1 MAAGKARK
9 RARQAAP
16 ASDGGDR
23 IGALPDETLHHVL
36 SFLPAQ
42 EAVRTCVLA
51 RRWLHLWKSA
61 TGLRIVGANGEAPVP
76 FEEVREFVD
85 SLLLLRGSSPLETF
99 ELRVAGDDI
108 DVRHVR
114 LWVRYAVQ
122 CKAQVLR
129 LSFLGN
135 THVGPVARLRP
146 DDPPL
151 ASRHLTKLELRG
163 LVFNDD
169 FLDFSRCPELQDL
182 HIQDCSLEYAERIS
196 SQSLRHLYIRGA
208 FNPSSRAGI
217 LAPNLA
223 SLVLEVTFG
232 MTPVI
237 QKMPLLVKGT
247 VGFRGLCEDLC
258 SSPAPNY
265 VSYVDCD
272 KSCRGCIRD
281 GSACVILCAVSQA
294 EDLVLIASPDT
305 FIFRRDLKGC
315 PTFNRLKSL
324 CLDENWCVPDEY
336 PLSCI
341 LELSPVLEKLAI
353 ILYFKIHLLEANVQI
368 KGRFNPKELPPTISS
383 HLKEVEI
390 LCGGVDGN
398 VLKVLRFLSKLNI
411 SFSFPP
417 IEA

>member
-122 CKAQVLR
+122 CKVQVLR

-135 THVGPVARLRP
+135 THVGPVARLGP

-151 ASRHLTKLELRG
+151 TSRHLTKLELRG

-169 FLDFSRCPELQDL
+169 FLDFSRCPGLQDL
-182 HIQDCSLEYAERIS
+182 HIQDCSLEHAERIS

-208 FNPSSRAGI
+208 FNQSSRAGI

-237 QKMPLLVKGT
+237 QKMPLLVKIPWA
-247 VGFRGLCEDLC
+247 L
-258 SSPAPNY
+258 
-265 VSYVDCD
+265 
-272 KSCRGCIRD
+272 
-281 GSACVILCAVSQA
+281 
-294 EDLVLIASPDT
+294 
-305 FIFRRDLKGC
+305 
-315 PTFNRLKSL
+315 
-324 CLDENWCVPDEY
+324 
-336 PLSCI
+336 
-341 LELSPVLEKLAI
+341 
-353 ILYFKIHLLEANVQI
+353 
-368 KGRFNPKELPPTISS
+368 
-383 HLKEVEI
+383 
-390 LCGGVDGN
+390 
-398 VLKVLRFLSKLNI
+398 
-411 SFSFPP
+411 
-417 IEA
+417 

>member
-1 MAAGKARK
+1 M
-9 RARQAAP
+9 
-16 ASDGGDR
+16 
-23 IGALPDETLHHVL
+23 
-36 SFLPAQ
+36 
-42 EAVRTCVLA
+42 
-51 RRWLHLWKSA
+51 
-61 TGLRIVGANGEAPVP
+61 P

-108 DVRHVR
+108 DVRRVR

-122 CKAQVLR
+122 CKVLVLR

-135 THVGPVARLRP
+135 AHVGPVARLRP
-146 DDPPL
+146 DDLPL

-182 HIQDCSLEYAERIS
+182 HIQDCSLEHAERIS
-196 SQSLRHLYIRGA
+196 SLSLRHLNIRGA
-208 FNPSSRAGI
+208 FNPSSRARI

-223 SLVLEVTFG
+223 SLVLLVTFG
-232 MTPVI
+232 RTPVL

-247 VGFRGLCEDLC
+247 VGIRGLCEDLC

-281 GSACVILCAVSQA
+281 GSACVILRAVSQA

-305 FIFRRDLKGC
+305 VC
-315 PTFNRLKSL
+315 
-324 CLDENWCVPDEY
+324 
-336 PLSCI
+336 
-341 LELSPVLEKLAI
+341 
-353 ILYFKIHLLEANVQI
+353 
-368 KGRFNPKELPPTISS
+368 
-383 HLKEVEI
+383 
-390 LCGGVDGN
+390 
-398 VLKVLRFLSKLNI
+398 
-411 SFSFPP
+411 
-417 IEA
+417 